1 MFEYKFPDIG
11 EGIHEGTLIKWL
23 VKEGDAVKEG
33 QDVAEVETD
42 KVTANIPSA
51 ATGTVAKLHAG
62 EGDTIHVG
70 SVFVSIDDGKA
81 SASPDPTETAKEEND
96 DDLNVVS
103 VAQTDSEDP
112 DAVANDPV
120 EEETAGVVG
129 EVIASSNEIPPSR
142 EGQVVTKA
150 PAEKKKVLATPVA
163 RKMAKDLG
171 VDLQTLAGTGPGG
184 RIMKED
190 IQKAAS
196 GSKDETKAEPK
207 PSATPIESTEDTRVE
222 PISRIRKTIS
232 QKMSESARTLVHTT
246 SMEEI
251 EVTELVAFREKYKL
265 AFGEET
271 KLTYL
276 PLIIKAI
283 VLGLKQHPILNSSMD
298 EEKGELHYHARY
310 HIGIATD
317 TERGLVV
324 PVMRD
329 ADRKSVEELAIE
341 LMQIAAKAEEN
352 SFALEDIK
360 GGTFSITNYGSIGG
374 SFGTPIINYPESAI
388 LGVGRIAK
396 KPVVKDDRIVIGYL
410 LPLSL
415 SYDHR
420 LIDGADALRFI
431 RTIEEAL
438 AHPELLLLRS

>member
-1 MFEYKFPDIG
+1 
-11 EGIHEGTLIKWL
+11 
-23 VKEGDAVKEG
+23 
-33 QDVAEVETD
+33 
-42 KVTANIPSA
+42 
-51 ATGTVAKLHAG
+51 
-62 EGDTIHVG
+62 
-70 SVFVSIDDGKA
+70 
-81 SASPDPTETAKEEND
+81 
-96 DDLNVVS
+96 
-103 VAQTDSEDP
+103 
-112 DAVANDPV
+112 
-120 EEETAGVVG
+120 
-129 EVIASSNEIPPSR
+129 
-142 EGQVVTKA
+142 
-150 PAEKKKVLATPVA
+150 
-163 RKMAKDLG
+163 
-171 VDLQTLAGTGPGG
+171 
-184 RIMKED
+184 
-190 IQKAAS
+190 
-196 GSKDETKAEPK
+196 
-207 PSATPIESTEDTRVE
+207 
-222 PISRIRKTIS
+222 
-232 QKMSESARTLVHTT
+232 
-246 SMEEI
+246 
-251 EVTELVAFREKYKL
+251 
-265 AFGEET
+265 
-271 KLTYL
+271 
-276 PLIIKAI
+276 
-283 VLGLKQHPILNSSMD
+283 MD